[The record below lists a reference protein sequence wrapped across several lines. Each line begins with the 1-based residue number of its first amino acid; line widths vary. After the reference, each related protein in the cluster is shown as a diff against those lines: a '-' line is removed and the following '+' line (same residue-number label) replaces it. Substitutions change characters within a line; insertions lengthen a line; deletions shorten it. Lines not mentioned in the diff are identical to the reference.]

1 MNIARN
7 MEAVFLAATLLAIST
22 TTTGASAQ
30 PRLDLQPALDGKVHT
45 VVVSAKRLAPSMDVL
60 VAAK

>member
-7 MEAVFLAATLLAIST
+7 MEAVFLAATLLAV
-22 TTTGASAQ
+22 TTTGASAAAQ
-30 PRLDLQPALDGKVHT
+30 ARLDVQPALDGKVHT
-45 VVVSAKRLAPSMDVL
+45 VVVSAKRLAPSADVL

>member
-7 MEAVFLAATLLAIST
+7 MEAVFLAATLLAV
-22 TTTGASAQ
+22 TTTGASAAAQ
-30 PRLDLQPALDGKVHT
+30 ARLDAQPVLDGKVHT
-45 VVVSAKRLAPSMDVL
+45 VVVTAKRLAPADLL

>member
-7 MEAVFLAATLLAIST
+7 MEAVFLAATLLAVS
-22 TTTGASAQ
+22 TTGATAQ
-30 PRLDLQPALDGKVHT
+30 PRLDVQPALDGKIHT
-45 VVVSAKRLAPSMDVL
+45 VVVSAKRLAPSADLL

>member
-7 MEAVFLAATLLAIST
+7 MEAVFLAATLLAVST
-22 TTTGASAQ
+22 SGASAASHA
-30 PRLDLQPALDGKVHT
+30 RLDVQPALDGKVHT
-45 VVVSAKRLAPSMDVL
+45 VVVSAKRLAPSADLL

>member
-7 MEAVFLAATLLAIST
+7 MEAVFLAATLLAL
-22 TTTGASAQ
+22 TTTGASAAAKSR
-30 PRLDLQPALDGKVHT
+30 PDLQPALDGKVHT
-45 VVVSAKRLAPSMDVL
+45 VVVSAKRLAPETGVL

>member
-7 MEAVFLAATLLAIST
+7 MEAVFLAATLLAVPS
-22 TTTGASAQ
+22 TGATAQ
-30 PRLDLQPALDGKVHT
+30 PRLDAQPALDGKVHT
-45 VVVSAKRLAPSMDVL
+45 VVVSAKRLTPSTDLL